1 MANNTTEFHTISS
14 EELLFRQC
22 EVMLKHAREN
32 GFQVPEHLGTDFN
45 SVIGKVPNMNSLKI
59 LSNEWMSDTPPFQ
72 LSTDDMLVLGQCH
85 NVLVKIVSPARPQTL
100 LLYQYESM
108 KNGRLKIFGSVP
120 LIRRLL
126 AVAFICLVAIIGLA
140 TSPLVKIDGQDM
152 SLFDYNGLKLV
163 LNAGFLLAAAG
174 LGASF
179 SALFRVRDYVTNY
192 TYNPT
197 YEASYWI
204 EFAMGLIAGLI
215 LSELIRFDV
224 AAAGGS
230 YSTVLSSKVT
240 ISLLGGFGGLFVYRV
255 LNRLVYVLE
264 GIIRQE
270 TGDKLDAEL
279 RTMEANTMKQI
290 TAERSTL
297 AREITKIQSEI
308 VYKDMTSG
316 ELNKRLEGLVDN
328 VVENNYKPVR
338 DIPKEDDVFFDRE
351 TFVENMNLDSP
362 EHESNDYTNL

>member
-1 MANNTTEFHTISS
+1 
-14 EELLFRQC
+14 
-22 EVMLKHAREN
+22 
-32 GFQVPEHLGTDFN
+32 
-45 SVIGKVPNMNSLKI
+45 
-59 LSNEWMSDTPPFQ
+59 
-72 LSTDDMLVLGQCH
+72 
-85 NVLVKIVSPARPQTL
+85 
-100 LLYQYESM
+100 
-108 KNGRLKIFGSVP
+108 
-120 LIRRLL
+120 
-126 AVAFICLVAIIGLA
+126 
-140 TSPLVKIDGQDM
+140 
-152 SLFDYNGLKLV
+152 
-163 LNAGFLLAAAG
+163 
-174 LGASF
+174 
-179 SALFRVRDYVTNY
+179 
-192 TYNPT
+192 
-197 YEASYWI
+197 
-204 EFAMGLIAGLI
+204 
-215 LSELIRFDV
+215 
-224 AAAGGS
+224 
-230 YSTVLSSKVT
+230 
-240 ISLLGGFGGLFVYRV
+240 

-351 TFVENMNLDSP
+351 TFVENTNLDSP

>member
-1 MANNTTEFHTISS
+1 
-14 EELLFRQC
+14 
-22 EVMLKHAREN
+22 MLKHARES

-45 SVIGKVPNMNSLKI
+45 SVIGKIPSLNSLKV
-59 LSNEWMSDTPPFQ
+59 LSNEWMSDTAPFQ
-72 LSTDDMLVLGQCH
+72 LSTEDMLVLGQCH

-108 KNGRLKIFGSVP
+108 KNGRWKIFGSVP

-179 SALFRVRDYVTNY
+179 SALFRAREYVTNY

-215 LSELIRFDV
+215 LSELVRFDV
-224 AAAGGS
+224 SGAEG
-230 YSTVLSSKVT
+230 YSMVLSSKVT

-290 TAERSTL
+290 TKERSNL
-297 AREITKIQSEI
+297 AKEITKIQSEI

-316 ELNKRLEGLVDN
+316 ELNKRLENLVDN

-338 DIPKEDDVFFDRE
+338 EIPIENDPFFDQRNIYGKYK
-351 TFVENMNLDSP
+351 FG
-362 EHESNDYTNL
+362 